1 MLEYKLNS
9 HYMFKRLGIRKNY
22 CSRVNDI
29 AVIKRIFKVHSVP
42 IYCIRGYSNVFVFKT
57 NLTRKISEKLFWKT
71 I

>member
-9 HYMFKRLGIRKNY
+9 HYMFKRLGIRKNN

-29 AVIKRIFKVHSVP
+29 AVIKRIFKVYSVP
-42 IYCIRGYSNVFVFKT
+42 IYCTHDYSNVFVFKT
-57 NLTRKISEKLFWKT
+57 NLTRKISEKLCWKT